1 VSGLNLATPDAR
13 HRRPLKFFL
22 YHLSV
27 KTTLMPKGEIVVQ
40 EVSDASP
47 SWRDSGHSKGYLHSL
62 PFPTETAERKSSKKC
77 WNVTDPPIIMVVR
90 KAFFDVGHSLKD
102 QRSNRRS
109 LSEGTPSRHFR
120 RTN

>member
-1 VSGLNLATPDAR
+1 V
-13 HRRPLKFFL
+13 
-22 YHLSV
+22 
-27 KTTLMPKGEIVVQ
+27 PKGEIVVQ

-77 WNVTDPPIIMVVR
+77 WNVNDPPIIMVVR
-90 KAFFDVGHSLKD
+90 KAFFDVGHPLKD

-109 LSEGTPSRHFR
+109 HLPGYAAWEIRPVMKIELS
-120 RTN
+120 N